1 MTTSIKWR
9 FIIFLII
16 LIIALALT
24 LLITSRILENN
35 MLHLR
40 ISDSAQKAND
50 FSMTV
55 AYDLSRNNAE
65 NLYKMAVEKGMD
77 LNGRVLILDELG
89 IVQVDSFSRLNGV
102 QLSHREVWEVLV
114 ERKDSAYGFHRIPRE
129 EGRIWSLNYVSAIIE
144 NSEIVGAVVLV
155 QSVQD
160 VVQSVH
166 SIQGSYYAIYL
177 AVICILLVV
186 FSFLINHILQP
197 MRALKAGTEAISRGD
212 FSRRVQVTGKDEL
225 ATLAEAFNTM
235 AVRLEDVDR
244 SRNEFVSNASHELKT
259 PLTSMKILTESILY
273 EDGVEESVYKDFLG
287 DINREIDRMTALIN
301 DLLLMT
307 KLQNIEEGKVQMESV
322 SLDQMTEH
330 VLQNLRLI
338 AEMKHITL
346 HQNLHFKN
354 EVDCLPTY
362 LQHAISNLVDNAI
375 KYTADGGDVY
385 VSTLKEGNMAC
396 VRVRDTGEGIAK
408 AEQEKIFERFYRVSK
423 SRARETGGTGLGL
436 YIVQT
441 TALLH
446 NGRIEVESVE
456 GKGSTFTLMIPL
468 GSGHHERRKA

>member
-1 MTTSIKWR
+1 
-9 FIIFLII
+9 
-16 LIIALALT
+16 
-24 LLITSRILENN
+24 

-50 FSMTV
+50 FSLSV
-55 AYDLSRNNAE
+55 AYDLSKNNAE
-65 NLYKMAVEKGMD
+65 NLYKLAVEKGND

-89 IVQVDSFSRLNGV
+89 VVQIDSFSRLNGV
-102 QLSHREVWEVLV
+102 QLSHEEIREVLV
-114 ERKDSAYGFHRIPRE
+114 ERKDSAYGFHRIPQE
-129 EGRIWSLNYVSAIIE
+129 EGKIWSLNYVSAIIE
-144 NSEIVGAVVLV
+144 NSEIIGAVVLV

-166 SIQGSYYAIYL
+166 SIQGNYYAIYL
-177 AVICILLVV
+177 AVICILVVV
-186 FSFLINHILQP
+186 FSFLINRILQP
-197 MRALKAGTEAISRGD
+197 MQALKAGTEAISRGD

-225 ATLAEAFNTM
+225 AVLAEAFNTM

-273 EDGVEESVYKDFLG
+273 EDGVEESVYKEFLG

-307 KLQNIEEGKVQMESV
+307 KLQNIEESKMQMEKV

-330 VLQNLRLI
+330 VLQSLRVI
-338 AEMKHITL
+338 AEKKHITL
-346 HQNLHFKN
+346 HQNLRFKN

-385 VSTLKEGNMAC
+385 VSTLKEDNIAC

-446 NGRIEVESVE
+446 NGRIEVQSEE
-456 GKGSTFTLMIPL
+456 GKGSVFTLMIPIS
-468 GSGHHERRKA
+468 SGHHERRKS

>member
-1 MTTSIKWR
+1 
-9 FIIFLII
+9 
-16 LIIALALT
+16 
-24 LLITSRILENN
+24 
-35 MLHLR
+35 
-40 ISDSAQKAND
+40 
-50 FSMTV
+50 
-55 AYDLSRNNAE
+55 
-65 NLYKMAVEKGMD
+65 
-77 LNGRVLILDELG
+77 
-89 IVQVDSFSRLNGV
+89 
-102 QLSHREVWEVLV
+102 
-114 ERKDSAYGFHRIPRE
+114 
-129 EGRIWSLNYVSAIIE
+129 
-144 NSEIVGAVVLV
+144 
-155 QSVQD
+155 
-160 VVQSVH
+160 
-166 SIQGSYYAIYL
+166 
-177 AVICILLVV
+177 
-186 FSFLINHILQP
+186 
-197 MRALKAGTEAISRGD
+197 
-212 FSRRVQVTGKDEL
+212 
-225 ATLAEAFNTM
+225 
-235 AVRLEDVDR
+235 
-244 SRNEFVSNASHELKT
+244 
-259 PLTSMKILTESILY
+259 
-273 EDGVEESVYKDFLG
+273 
-287 DINREIDRMTALIN
+287 
-301 DLLLMT
+301 MT

-346 HQNLHFKN
+346 HQDLHFKN

-446 NGRIEVESVE
+446 NGRIEVESIE